1 VLPTQPSLRRRRAAL
16 GTGTELVDAWDE
28 LLEGKGYPRYFA
40 DYTKAEPS
48 ALLIRSFQGFV
59 VDGLLQVEA
68 YARVVVS
75 TDEALIGRMK
85 RQSVLTK
92 DDAPTV
98 CVVLDESVLHRE
110 VGDRVVMREQLEYL
124 ISVSKL
130 PNVTLQIALTAYYR
144 VQGSFAIATQPNGGD
159 VAYLRHLTGGNT
171 TTEPADIV
179 RAETAFATLQ
189 ARALSPSASRDMIR
203 SVIDE
208 RYG

>member
-1 VLPTQPSLRRRRAAL
+1 
-16 GTGTELVDAWDE
+16 
-28 LLEGKGYPRYFA
+28 LLQGKGYPRYFA
-40 DYTKAEPS
+40 DYTKAESS
-48 ALLIRSFQGFV
+48 AILIRSFQAFV

-68 YARVVVS
+68 YARVVVG
-75 TDEALIGRMK
+75 TDEALNGRMK
-85 RQSVLTK
+85 RQSVITK
-92 DDAPTV
+92 DDAPMV

-110 VGDRVVMREQLEYL
+110 VGDRAVMREQLEYL
-124 ISVSKL
+124 ISASRL
-130 PNVTLQIALTAYYR
+130 PNVTLQIAPTGYYR

-189 ARALSPSASRDMIR
+189 AGALSPSASRDMIR